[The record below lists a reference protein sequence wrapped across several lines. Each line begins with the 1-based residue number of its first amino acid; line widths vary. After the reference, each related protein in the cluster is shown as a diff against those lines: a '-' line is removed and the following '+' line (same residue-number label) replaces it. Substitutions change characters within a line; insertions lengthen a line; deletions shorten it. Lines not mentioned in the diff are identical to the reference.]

1 MWVVTLLV
9 LSTLLSSPQQGAGQ
23 GVTVTGIVQD
33 QTGAVLT
40 GATVDLAADGRV
52 VRSVATD
59 AVGAFHFDGVAPGTY
74 ELRAHFQGFKDLS
87 SRVRVGSRAP
97 SPQKLVLDLAS
108 IAQDVTVSDVAPGVN
123 ASASGN
129 QDAVTL
135 DQEMLSALPVLDRD
149 LIATASRFLDPAALG
164 SGVTI
169 VVNGM
174 EVSALNVSAAA
185 VSQIRINQDPVLRGI
200 FAAGPRTHRDPD
212 QAGLAAVSRRAQ
224 HPPPQWPPERAQRI
238 RERETAGA
246 AAKRR
251 RSSRRT
257 DWPRWQDDVHAVGQ

>member
-1 MWVVTLLV
+1 MPLGSVT
-9 LSTLLSSPQQGAGQ
+9 S
-23 GVTVTGIVQD
+23 
-33 QTGAVLT
+33 
-40 GATVDLAADGRV
+40 GRV
-52 VRSVATD
+52 WA
-59 AVGAFHFDGVAPGTY
+59 
-74 ELRAHFQGFKDLS
+74 

-185 VSQIRINQDPVLRGI
+185 VSQIRINQDPYSAEYSRPGRGRIEILTKPGSQQYHGELNTLLRNGHLSARNAFASAKPQEQRQSVEGVLG
-200 FAAGPRTHRDPD
+200 GPIGHDGKTMFMLSANDENNAN
-212 QAGLAAVSRRAQ
+212 QAYIHAIGLDGPIDGQLPHTSGEA
-224 HPPPQWPPERAQRI
+224 RI
-238 RERETAGA
+238 TA
-246 AAKRR
+246 
-251 RSSRRT
+251 
-257 DWPRWQDDVHAVGQ
+257 